1 MLTVYRRHNPDCPNY
16 SDRYWRRCRCPC
28 WAEGTVEGVY
38 QRRTLKTRSFERATE
53 LARAIEDGKKVNQP
67 DPLTIEK
74 AVASFLLD
82 AEQERKLREPTL
94 RKYRV
99 VLSQLKTFAADK
111 HVTFLK
117 EIDVEFVRGFRGSW
131 KDGAIS
137 GVKKLERMRAFFK
150 FFVGSGDVA
159 SNPATAV
166 KAPTPKHCPTLPLS
180 DKEIASALR
189 KAEDP
194 RWHALIQVLRWSGLR
209 IGDAMKLKP
218 EKFDGNRMFLR
229 TAKTG
234 TPVYVPLP
242 PFVIDELKRL
252 PLFGGFYFWNKSG
265 DSHIDTASTAS

>member
-82 AEQERKLREPTL
+82 AEQGRKLREPTL

-117 EIDVEFVRGFRGSW
+117 EIDVEFVRGFRVACGKSR
-131 KDGAIS
+131 AIS
-137 GVKKLERMRAFFK
+137 LGKEALER
-150 FFVGSGDVA
+150 
-159 SNPATAV
+159 
-166 KAPTPKHCPTLPLS
+166 
-180 DKEIASALR
+180 SAGVF
-189 KAEDP
+189 
-194 RWHALIQVLRWSGLR
+194 QVLRGIWGRCFKPGYRRKKPPLRNTVRRFRCPTRKSLRRSRKAVKISGGTRLS
-209 IGDAMKLKP
+209 
-218 EKFDGNRMFLR
+218 KFCAGQ
-229 TAKTG
+229 
-234 TPVYVPLP
+234 V
-242 PFVIDELKRL
+242 
-252 PLFGGFYFWNKSG
+252 
-265 DSHIDTASTAS
+265 